1 MKRWNVFLPEELIDQ
16 VKELAKKRDVPA
28 ADVVR
33 TACEKYLAAVKKA
46 EEAAKSAQTA
56 PPAPEAPPQPQV
68 FMQMHASVR

>member
-46 EEAAKSAQTA
+46 EEAAKAAQAA
-56 PPAPEAPPQPQV
+56 PAAPQNAPQPHV
-68 FMQMHASVR
+68 HMQMHASVR